1 MRSRNRYLNELFKP
15 VSIVVALLL
24 VGVCVLF
31 FFLGKW
37 QWDRTQNI
45 LNAERAAAA
54 AVVPAPDV
62 LGPELDPSDFGRTV
76 VASGSYDATHMARIG
91 NRFSGGGDNA
101 NVGQWIVSDFE
112 LDTGEHVAVLRGW
125 VPPDGTYSTPSGEV
139 ELRAVVQPDEAFYE
153 GSKQIDGVYA
163 VIDSAVLSSE
173 WGVTLSDGF
182 LVVESEFPAS
192 PDAPKV
198 VPPTIQTAEVAFPLQ
213 NFFYAVQWWIFA
225 LFAVALYVRW
235 IMVSSRQKEIR

>member
-1 MRSRNRYLNELFKP
+1 MRSRNKYLHEFLKP

-54 AVVPAPDV
+54 AIISAREV

-76 VASGSYDATHMARIG
+76 VASGSYDITHVARIG
-91 NRFSGGGDNA
+91 NRLSGGGDNA

-125 VPPDGTYSTPSGEV
+125 VPPDGTYSTPSEEV
-139 ELRAVVQPDEAFYE
+139 ELRAVVQPNEAFYE
-153 GSKQIDGVYA
+153 DSKQIDGVYA

-192 PDAPKV
+192 PNAPKV

-225 LFAVALYVRW
+225 LFAIALYVRW
-235 IMVSSRQKEIR
+235 IMVSSRQRDIR